1 MPRDLPLVLGAGV
14 VAGTLDLLYA
24 LIFFSLRGAKPI
36 RIPQSIASG
45 LLGARAFQ
53 GGLRTA
59 LLGIALHFL
68 IACSAAAI
76 FYAASRKIRFLTAK
90 PVLSGLLYGAA
101 IYLFMNYVVVP
112 LSAARSA
119 PFSPLIFITGA
130 LAILFLVG
138 LPISLI
144 ISRYAR

>member
-1 MPRDLPLVLGAGV
+1 
-14 VAGTLDLLYA
+14 

-45 LLGARAFQ
+45 LLGANAFQ
-53 GGLRTA
+53 GGWPTA

-68 IACSAAAI
+68 IACTAAAI
-76 FYAASRKIRFLTAK
+76 YAASRKIRFLTAQ
-90 PVLSGLLYGAA
+90 PVLAGLLYGAA

-119 PFSPLIFITGA
+119 PFSLLIFVTGA

>member
-68 IACSAAAI
+68 IAFSAAAI

-112 LSAARSA
+112 LSAAPSA

>member
-1 MPRDLPLVLGAGV
+1 
-14 VAGTLDLLYA
+14 

-45 LLGARAFQ
+45 LLGAKAFQ
-53 GGLRTA
+53 RGWPTA

-68 IACSAAAI
+68 IACTAAAI
-76 FYAASRKIRFLTAK
+76 FYAASRKIRFLTAQ
-90 PVLSGLLYGAA
+90 PVLAGLLYGAA

-119 PFSPLIFITGA
+119 PFSLLIFVTGA

>member
-1 MPRDLPLVLGAGV
+1 MPRDLPLVLRAGV